1 METRIL
7 KATGHM
13 PEDREVMELASNII
27 SNGGLCAIPTET
39 VYGLAGNAL
48 DPEASKKIYKA
59 KGRPSDNPLIV
70 HISDINDLD
79 KIAVDIPESAYLLAE
94 KFWPGPLTMILK
106 KRDNVPMET
115 TGGLNTV
122 AVRMPSNRIA
132 AEFISACG
140 GFIAAPSA
148 NASGRPSCTEAK
160 HVKEDL
166 DGRIPLIIDG
176 GKVGIGLE
184 STIIDLTGKIPC
196 LLRPGYIDIRILENL
211 LGKVETDP
219 ALSGQESD
227 APPRAPGM
235 KYRHYAPRGDL
246 KIVSGKTDRV
256 VSYINEQTSD
266 AKANGIK
273 AGVLCCSENA
283 PMYKCSL
290 VSPVGSI
297 YNEKEIA
304 RNLFSIL
311 REFDEKN
318 VKLIYSEEFYTP
330 EIGMAIMNRLV
341 KAAGNDIIKV

>member
-166 DGRIPLIIDG
+166 NGKIPLIIDG
-176 GKVGIGLE
+176 GRVGIGLE
-184 STIIDLTGKIPC
+184 STIIDLTGEIPC
-196 LLRPGYIDIRILENL
+196 LLRPGYIDLKVLRNIL
-211 LGKVETDP
+211 GTVDTDP
-219 ALSGQESD
+219 ALSGKESD
-227 APPRAPGM
+227 APPKAPGM
-235 KYRHYAPRGDL
+235 KYRHYAPKGDL

-256 VSYINEQTSD
+256 VSYINEKTSEAETHD
-266 AKANGIK
+266 VKA
-273 AGVLCCSENA
+273 AVLCCSENA
-283 PMYKCSL
+283 PLYKCSL
-290 VSPVGSI
+290 VSPAGSI
-297 YNEKEIA
+297 YNEEEIA

-311 REFDEKN
+311 REFDLN
-318 VKLIYSEEFYTP
+318 DVKLIYSEEFYTP

>member
-148 NASGRPSCTEAK
+148 NVAQHDLRRGRRGHRGWLRCYLRHGFLRRGRDAALTAGAQRQGQKNEHERNSGTKQDFQGLPSFLPIRRSAIKSKSLRSSAEKPTVLFLISTNK
-160 HVKEDL
+160 HRMPKQTALKPEFCAAVKMP
-166 DGRIPLIIDG
+166 RCINA
-176 GKVGIGLE
+176 
-184 STIIDLTGKIPC
+184 
-196 LLRPGYIDIRILENL
+196 LLYH
-211 LGKVETDP
+211 
-219 ALSGQESD
+219 LSARSI
-227 APPRAPGM
+227 M
-235 KYRHYAPRGDL
+235 KKR
-246 KIVSGKTDRV
+246 
-256 VSYINEQTSD
+256 
-266 AKANGIK
+266 
-273 AGVLCCSENA
+273 
-283 PMYKCSL
+283 
-290 VSPVGSI
+290 
-297 YNEKEIA
+297 
-304 RNLFSIL
+304 
-311 REFDEKN
+311 
-318 VKLIYSEEFYTP
+318 
-330 EIGMAIMNRLV
+330 
-341 KAAGNDIIKV
+341 